1 MTKADYKSVAIPLAA
16 TLPESSGSV
25 AQTGASLK
33 TQREA
38 RLPFRVRVVDEE
50 GALESALKIRKSAYE
65 RHVPDFARSM
75 DQPEQY
81 DRDPGGLVFLAESK
95 LGRNPVGTMRIQTNR
110 FGPLAMEQSVDLPY
124 WLSGRL
130 VGATRLAVEA
140 GEAGR
145 MVKTA
150 LFKAFYL
157 YCMLEN
163 IDWMVIAARTPLD
176 RQYAALLFRDVY
188 GEKEFIPLAH
198 AANIPHRIMAFEV
211 GTAERR
217 WHATGHPLYD
227 FMITTRHPDIDL
239 SGARSLNWPP
249 VTSAAEDS
257 AGRRGDSVSVV
268 ANAAHH

>member
-1 MTKADYKSVAIPLAA
+1 MTKEDHKAVAIPPA
-16 TLPESSGSV
+16 TTSSVSSGPV
-25 AQTGASLK
+25 TRTGASLMTK
-33 TQREA
+33 REA
-38 RLPFRVRVVDEE
+38 RLPFRIRVVVEE
-50 GALESALKIRKSAYE
+50 DALASALRIRKSAYA
-65 RHVPDFARSM
+65 RHVPDFAKTM
-75 DQPEQY
+75 DQPERY

-157 YCMLEN
+157 YCMLEG

-176 RQYAALLFRDVY
+176 RQYAALLFRDVF

-227 FMITTRHPDIDL
+227 FMITTHHPDIDL
-239 SGARSLNWPP
+239 SGAPSLNWPP
-249 VTSAAEDS
+249 VANGPEDRPGHRADSQSAV
-257 AGRRGDSVSVV
+257 GT
-268 ANAAHH
+268 AARH